1 MPLSISIKHK
11 LLGLAIIPV
20 ILISAILTILVA
32 YKINDLS
39 EHQVNE
45 TNDIL
50 MEESKLKLLSSIE
63 IAKSIIQPIYDS
75 GGSLKE
81 AVNLLK
87 RISYGESG
95 YIFGYNSQGIRIFN
109 GESTE
114 GVGNSYIDQKDSN
127 GHLLIQDL
135 IKTGK
140 VNTTN
145 SEKEFVAYYFPRLG
159 EKIPSPKL
167 SLSLYFPRWDL
178 IIGTGIYID
187 EIEGKLSIVK
197 ADINNARNNIISS
210 LLVLAC
216 VLVAIVVSL
225 GLLLS
230 KTILTPLSSISLSL
244 QNLASGEGDLT
255 QKLAVTDK
263 HETGKLSLYVNNLLA
278 FLNNT
283 ILKVKH
289 VSIEVKQ
296 ETHSLD
302 YQAKELTKVTNEQY
316 SEIDQIATAI
326 TEMSSTATSVAESAG
341 SAANSAKEA
350 QKQGIIALE
359 TVNAS
364 SQAMS
369 HLTQEINS
377 ASEVVQRVGEDV
389 GEIVNIL
396 QVIENIAAQT
406 NLLALNAA
414 IEAARA
420 GEQGRG
426 FAVVAD
432 EVRSLAG
439 KTQSSTEEIQNMIQ
453 RLEGGSHSAIEAMNT
468 SLEQCVETEN
478 RQQETQ
484 KALQV
489 ISTAVLSIND
499 QNTQIAT
506 AAEEQSQVSEDINQ
520 RITQISDQ
528 TKVLS
533 EMAEKNQNTCQVLNS
548 RTKELEDLV
557 SQFKLSE

>member
-1 MPLSISIKHK
+1 MSISISIKHK

-20 ILISAILTILVA
+20 VLMSAILITLVTN
-32 YKINDLS
+32 KINGLS
-39 EHQVNE
+39 THQVNE
-45 TNDIL
+45 TQNIL
-50 MEESKLKLLSSIE
+50 MEESKLELLSSME
-63 IAKSIIQPIYDS
+63 IASSIVRPIYES
-75 GGSLKE
+75 GGSLEE

-87 RISYGESG
+87 RINYGESG

-109 GESTE
+109 GESNE
-114 GVGNSYIDQKDSN
+114 GVGDSYINLKDSN
-127 GHLLIQDL
+127 GHFLIQEL
-135 IKTGK
+135 IKASKT
-140 VNTTN
+140 NN
-145 SEKEFVAYYFPRLG
+145 SESEKTYVTYYFPRLG
-159 EKIPSPKL
+159 EETPSPKL
-167 SLSLYFPRWDL
+167 SLSLYFPNWDL

-187 EIEGKLSIVK
+187 EIEEKLSVVK
-197 ADINNARNNIISS
+197 TDINSARNNIISS
-210 LLVLAC
+210 LLVIASI
-216 VLVAIVVSL
+216 LVAIVISL

-230 KTILTPLSSISLSL
+230 KTILTPLSRISNSL

-263 HETGKLSLYVNNLLA
+263 HETGKLSLYVNNLLT
-278 FLNNT
+278 FLNDT

-302 YQAKELTKVTNEQY
+302 YQAKELTKVTNDQY

-350 QKQGIIALE
+350 QNQGAIALE
-359 TVNAS
+359 TVSAS

-369 HLTQEINS
+369 RLTQEINS

-453 RLEGGSHSAIEAMNT
+453 RLEGGSHSAIEAMSS

-533 EMAEKNQNTCQVLNS
+533 EMAEKNQTTCQVLNS
-548 RTKELEDLV
+548 RTQELEELV
-557 SQFKLSE
+557 AQFKLSE